1 MSQNSKGEE
10 EVKNERDL
18 LLKNETFNLFLQKQ
32 DSIQYDINVSLRVK
46 GFQEIIKILT
56 VKTNQRTKEEN
67 NKLKA
72 YFKDL
77 KFFRTQL
84 KEKDQEGDDDL
95 VL

>member
-32 DSIQYDINVSLRVK
+32 DSIQYDINVSLGVK

-56 VKTNQRTKEEN
+56 VKSNQRTKEEN

>member
-56 VKTNQRTKEEN
+56 VKSNQRTKEEN

>member
-32 DSIQYDINVSLRVK
+32 DSIQYDINVSLGVN

-56 VKTNQRTKEEN
+56 VKSNQRTKEEN